1 MSGLSTHTLYLICF
15 LTAFSTLL
23 KAQKPAGNEWI
34 HTAQTY
40 LRIPVTETGFYSITG
55 RELLAAGFP
64 ADAVACSALQLF
76 RRGKEIAI
84 EIHSKE
90 PEKIGCEGF
99 VRFYGERNDG
109 ALDSSLYI
117 SPNAM
122 PHPYYSLYSDT
133 AAYFLTW
140 NQQDKTGKRITMAVP
155 EKAADTVDHHFEEI
169 THILHS
175 HYASGHFYP
184 AGSSFENGS
193 ALSDYDFG
201 EGWTG
206 PEIRQDQS
214 FTISENTKNA
224 VRQLFSKAEIEL
236 IAVGR
241 SAGNHAFEIWSGD
254 KDNLAEKLA
263 SFQLKDYNS
272 TRIHLFLKPE
282 NLHADGK
289 VNLTLLPA
297 KNEGSISVSFFRLK
311 YPQQTLP
318 TTENAQETS
327 FFDDAE
333 KARFW
338 KNRNEEDA
346 EFYDC
351 SDAYNLQKLNQ
362 DSSGI
367 LLGHARKVIR
377 VSKPLRVQNLKII
390 KFSNIDPQSTDYLII
405 THPLMH
411 VPVGDKD
418 PVLEY
423 AAYRASAKGGNYKP
437 LIMHIEEVYDHFNYG
452 EPGPLGLKKLIAWM
466 HEKGRLK
473 FVLLIGRSTDP
484 QTARKLP
491 GARQIDMV
499 PNAGW
504 PGSDL
509 ALAMR
514 PDGFPMVPVGRINA
528 FSSQDVSDYLQKVKA
543 MEAGPSSAA
552 WRKNML
558 HLSGGRSRDELATF
572 RDYVKLFEKK
582 IAGSALSARVQT
594 ISKETDDPVEHFPIQ
609 DAVNKGVA
617 LVTLFG
623 HSSLDVTDMDIGLAT
638 NGKYKNKP
646 FYPAVIVNGCASGS
660 IFYSANTL
668 SSNWIFAK
676 ESGAVLFLAHTFNG
690 VSTALKKYTESF
702 YEVLSDSAFTD
713 QPFGSIQVES
723 IRRNLKSNPDLYH
736 IITAQQMNLHGDPAI
751 RLFPA
756 ALPDYMPDIDAVEF
770 SDQYGKK
777 LTAGSDS
784 IRIRITILNNGRF
797 RKENY
802 DLRIKRSRNSEVI
815 STYKSTHAAMPD
827 SDTLEFRFSNE
838 FQTAGKE
845 KWTFQIDPENVLAEE
860 NKANNS
866 ASCEMELTETG
877 AWPLLPLAGF
887 VTGKQMTELVAR
899 VSPENENTKVV
910 FEWADNEN
918 FHSSHK
924 SYVTAS
930 HLTARHWIRI
940 YPEKTYWRVYPDG
953 KPAFPPHS
961 RSIIYNT
968 EFQNVVQWP
977 ECVVYSENTGKTDVE
992 EGDKFQ
998 LNAAFQNVTN
1008 VPFID
1013 SVAVRITHKSPEGT
1027 STETVK
1033 LAALKANELQEY
1045 KTSFQTAAA
1054 AGNHEVTVE
1063 FNTSRLP
1070 EEIYTNNSVR
1080 YAYRVIPDQIP
1091 PVLIVHV
1098 DGRQLSD
1105 YDYVSSKPVVEIQLF
1120 DENRFLIRSDT
1131 SGIALWLKKKCTGC
1145 TEQSIYL
1152 RNARLKSL
1160 APNHFFL
1167 SLDFPE
1173 LESGEY
1179 MLFVQAQDLSGNP
1192 VPDYYIHFIVGDVL
1206 KLADVSV
1213 SPNPFNE
1220 DIRISMNFEGSFA
1233 SEKLKFSVYHVSG
1246 TKIAE
1251 TDLDAHSGK
1260 NEWFWNPENLPSG
1273 QYIYSLELNEKK
1285 WSVSEKAREAMRGK
1299 LIRVR

>member
-1 MSGLSTHTLYLICF
+1 
-15 LTAFSTLL
+15 
-23 KAQKPAGNEWI
+23 
-34 HTAQTY
+34 
-40 LRIPVTETGFYSITG
+40 
-55 RELLAAGFP
+55 
-64 ADAVACSALQLF
+64 
-76 RRGKEIAI
+76 
-84 EIHSKE
+84 
-90 PEKIGCEGF
+90 
-99 VRFYGERNDG
+99 
-109 ALDSSLYI
+109 
-117 SPNAM
+117 M
-122 PHPYYSLYSDT
+122 PHPHYSLYSDT

-140 NQQDKTGKRITMAVP
+140 NRDGKTGKRITTAVT
-155 EKAADTVDHHFEEI
+155 EKAVDTVDYHFEEI

-175 HYASGHFYP
+175 HYAPGSFYP
-184 AGSSFENGS
+184 AGSSFDNGS

-206 PEIRQDQS
+206 PEIRQDQP

-224 VRQLFSKAEIEL
+224 ARNLFSKAEIEL

-254 KDNLAEKLA
+254 KNNLAEKLT

-282 NLHADGK
+282 NLHDDGK

-297 KNEGSISVSFFRLK
+297 KKEGSISVSFFRLK
-311 YPQQTLP
+311 YPQQTLSA
-318 TTENAQETS
+318 TGNAQETS

-338 KNRNEEDA
+338 KNRNTEDA
-346 EFYDC
+346 EFYNC
-351 SDAYNLQKLNQ
+351 SDAYNLRKLNQ
-362 DSSGI
+362 ARSGI
-367 LLGHARKVIR
+367 LLGRARKVIR
-377 VSKPLRVQNLKII
+377 VSKPLKVQNLKMV
-390 KFSNIDPQSTDYLII
+390 KFSNIDPRSTDYLII

-411 VPVGDKD
+411 VPVGNKD

-437 LIMHIEEVYDHFNYG
+437 LIISIEEIYDRFNYG
-452 EPGPLGLKKLIAWM
+452 EPGPLGIKNLIAWM
-466 HEKGRLK
+466 HENGKLK
-473 FVLLIGRSTDP
+473 FVLLIGRSADP
-484 QTARKLP
+484 QTARRLS

-514 PDGFPMVPVGRINA
+514 PDGFPMVSVGRINA
-528 FSSQDVSDYLQKVKA
+528 FTSQDVSDYLQKVKA
-543 MEAGPSSAA
+543 MEAEPSSAA

-572 RDYVKLFEKK
+572 RDYVKSFEKK

-594 ISKETDDPVEHFPIQ
+594 ISKETDDPVEHFPIYNT
-609 DAVNKGVA
+609 VNKGVA

-623 HSSLDVTDMDIGLAT
+623 HSSLDVTDIDIGSAT

-690 VSTALKKYTESF
+690 VSTTLKNYTETF

-713 QPFGSIQVES
+713 KPFGSIQVEA
-723 IRRNLKSNPDLYH
+723 IRRNVKSNPGLYH
-736 IITAQQMNLHGDPAI
+736 VITAQQMNLHGDPAI

-756 ALPDYMPDIDAVEF
+756 ALPDYMPDVSAVEF

-784 IRIRITILNNGRF
+784 IRIRIVILNNGRF

-802 DLRIKRSRNSEVI
+802 DLRIKRIRDSKVI
-815 STYKSTHAAMPD
+815 SASKSMHAAMPD
-827 SDTLEFRFSNE
+827 ADTLEFRFSNE
-838 FQTAGKE
+838 LQTAGKE
-845 KWTFQIDPENVLAEE
+845 NWTFQIDPENVLPEE

-866 ASCEMELTETG
+866 ASSEIKLTETG
-877 AWPLLPLAGF
+877 AWPLLPVAGF
-887 VTGKQMTELVAR
+887 VTAKQMTELVAR
-899 VSPENENTKVV
+899 VSPENENIKVV

-918 FHSSHK
+918 FHASHK
-924 SYVTAS
+924 RYVIAS
-930 HLTARHWIRI
+930 HLTARHLIRI
-940 YPEKTYWRVYPDG
+940 DPGKTYWRVYPYE

-961 RSIIYNT
+961 RSIIYNPD
-968 EFQNVVQWP
+968 FQNPAQLP

-992 EGDKFQ
+992 EGNAFQ
-998 LNAAFQNVTN
+998 LKAAFQNVTN
-1008 VPFID
+1008 IPFKD
-1013 SVAVRITHKSPEGT
+1013 SVAVRITHKSPKGT

-1045 KTSFQTAAA
+1045 KNSFQTAAE

-1063 FNTSRLP
+1063 FNTSHLP

-1091 PVLIVHV
+1091 PVLIVHA

-1105 YDYVSSKPVVEIQLF
+1105 HDYVSSKPVVEIQLF

-1145 TEQSIYL
+1145 TEQRIYL

-1160 APNHFFL
+1160 APNNFFL

-1173 LESGEY
+1173 LEPGEY
-1179 MLFVQAQDLSGNP
+1179 MLSVQAQDLSGNFA
-1192 VPDYYIHFIVGDVL
+1192 PDYNIHFTVGDLL
-1206 KLADVSV
+1206 KLADVAV

-1220 DIRISMNFEGSFA
+1220 NIRISMNFAGSFA
-1233 SEKLKFSVYHVSG
+1233 SEKVKFCVYHISG

-1251 TDLDAHSGK
+1251 TDLNAHSGK
-1260 NEWFWNPENLPSG
+1260 NEWFWNSESLPPG

-1285 WSVSEKAREAMRGK
+1285 WSVSEKARKAMRGK
-1299 LIRVR
+1299 LIRAR